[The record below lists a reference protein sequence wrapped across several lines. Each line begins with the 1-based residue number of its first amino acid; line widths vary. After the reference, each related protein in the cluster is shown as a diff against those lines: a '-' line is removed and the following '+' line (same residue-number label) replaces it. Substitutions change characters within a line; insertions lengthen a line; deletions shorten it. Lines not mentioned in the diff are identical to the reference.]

1 MKVDLEKLV
10 SKGSHVRTEI
20 KPTVVI
26 GEGSNAQGELLD
38 SNATEQLMTQK
49 VGAIVE
55 NALPTKV
62 SDLRNDAGYLTSEDI
77 SELSNSVSNIQN
89 LIAADEEGINVAI
102 DKFEEIVDF
111 LEGIEPGNELYTII
125 HSHIDN
131 GTSGVIRHVEVLT
144 QAQYDSL
151 ATKDVNTEYNII

>member
-38 SNATEQLMTQK
+38 SNAIEQLIPKK
-49 VGAIVE
+49 VG
-55 NALPTKV
+55 
-62 SDLRNDAGYLTSEDI
+62 DLQNDEGYLTSNDI
-77 SELSNSVSNIQN
+77 SELSNSVQNIQN
-89 LIAADEEGINVAI
+89 LIAADTEDIDLAI

-111 LEGIEPGNELYTII
+111 LEGIEPGSELYNII
-125 HSHIDN
+125 LSHVD
-131 GTSGVIRHVEVLT
+131 SGQSQVVKHIEVLT
-144 QAQYDSL
+144 QQQYEGL
-151 ATKDVNTEYNII
+151 ITKDPNTEYNII

>member
-38 SNATEQLMTQK
+38 SNAIEQLIPQ
-49 VGAIVE
+49 
-55 NALPTKV
+55 KV
-62 SDLRNDAGYLTSEDI
+62 SDLQNDANYITSDDI
-77 SELSNSVSNIQN
+77 SGLSNSVTNIQN
-89 LIAADEEGINVAI
+89 LIAADEEDIDLAI

-111 LEGIEPGNELYTII
+111 LDGIEPGSELYDII
-125 HSHIDN
+125 LSHVD
-131 GTSGVIRHVEVLT
+131 SGQSQVVKHIEVLT
-144 QAQYDSL
+144 QQQYEGLD
-151 ATKDVNTEYNII
+151 TKDPNTEYNII